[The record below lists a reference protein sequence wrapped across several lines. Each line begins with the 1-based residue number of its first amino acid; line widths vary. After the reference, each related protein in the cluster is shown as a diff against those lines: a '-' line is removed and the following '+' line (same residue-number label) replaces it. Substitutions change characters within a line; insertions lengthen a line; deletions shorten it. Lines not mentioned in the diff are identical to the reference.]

1 MLTFTRAGDGMATDE
16 EVDRLF
22 IKKERKARPPTF
34 SEANPFGRLRKALNI
49 SMANMGKLF
58 GISVSMIY
66 AYECNRYIPGYD
78 RILRIYRY
86 ASENGIQ
93 LDQKLVEEA
102 DMAYKDIVLK
112 KKGIYNRRANGE
124 ARKVP
129 LRSID
134 NFDREPV
141 CPIQAL
147 RFKMQIKFKDWID
160 LIDLTYNQALMYE
173 RGRSMVPLDLGKR
186 MQEIARRRGIAI
198 TLDELYQN
206 VVPSGM
212 SLEELSNQE

>member
-1 MLTFTRAGDGMATDE
+1 MATDE
-16 EVDRLF
+16 EVDLF
-22 IKKERKARPPTF
+22 LIKDKRRARPPTF
-34 SEANPFGRLRKALNI
+34 SEANPFGKIRKALNI
-49 SMANMGKLF
+49 SMADMGKLL
-58 GISVSMIY
+58 GLSTSMIY
-66 AYECNRYIPGYD
+66 AYEGNRLIPGYD

-86 ASENGIQ
+86 VRENGIQ

-129 LRSID
+129 LRSVD
-134 NFDREPV
+134 NFDREPI

-147 RFKMQIKFKDWID
+147 RFKMQIKFKEWID
-160 LIDLTYNQALMYE
+160 LIDLTHNQALMYE

-186 MQEIARRRGIAI
+186 MQEIARQRGIAV

-206 VVPSGM
+206 VVPRGM
-212 SLEELSNQE
+212 SMEELSNQE

>member
-1 MLTFTRAGDGMATDE
+1 MLTLTQAGDGMATDE

-22 IKKERKARPPTF
+22 IKKERKARPPTL
-34 SEANPFGRLRKALNI
+34 SE
-49 SMANMGKLF
+49 GKLF

-206 VVPSGM
+206 VVPRGM
-212 SLEELSNQE
+212 SLAEELSNQE